1 MLRINDVV
9 AFEEARYRILDV
21 SDIRYTWINVD
32 SDKAFPERVSLAEVE
47 DFILSETLKKIDDP
61 YSHLAA
67 QLPEHGSVAQ
77 QIRDKRMAVIE
88 PLIHQ
93 PDIYYR
99 SGRGA
104 LVQQVVNESGTAKK
118 TLYAYLRQ
126 YWQRGCIPNA
136 LLPDY
141 DKSGGRGKK
150 RTASGKKLG
159 RPRSIAPG
167 TGAIVDTGV
176 ERMFRIVLD
185 RHYLTEKNHS
195 LPYAH
200 RRFEDMFE
208 TAHPDVPKEN
218 FPTVAQLRYFYEREY
233 VRPCNGQLIL
243 ERFFMN
249 F

>member
-1 MLRINDVV
+1 M
-9 AFEEARYRILDV
+9 
-21 SDIRYTWINVD
+21 
-32 SDKAFPERVSLAEVE
+32 
-47 DFILSETLKKIDDP
+47 
-61 YSHLAA
+61 
-67 QLPEHGSVAQ
+67 
-77 QIRDKRMAVIE
+77 
-88 PLIHQ
+88 
-93 PDIYYR
+93 
-99 SGRGA
+99 
-104 LVQQVVNESGTAKK
+104 
-118 TLYAYLRQ
+118 
-126 YWQRGCIPNA
+126 
-136 LLPDY
+136 PDY

-167 TGAIVDTGV
+167 TGAIVDTSV

-233 VRPCNGQLIL
+233 VRPERIRLRANKIEYQKDIRPLQGTATSGVHGPGARYEIDATIADIYLLSADRQKIIGRPTLYVVVDVYSRLIAGFYVGL
-243 ERFFMN
+243 ENPSYVTAMLALVN
-249 F
+249 AMIDKSSLC